1 MKFLLCNFQ
10 NGNDGELKNHCKY
23 FHLVNKE
30 NHFFQELF
38 TVDVENK
45 YSRRCDACKMYFQT
59 CRKKDHCFLSH
70 HKQVGGAR
78 NDLPINI
85 PK

>member
-10 NGNDGELKNHCKY
+10 NGNDEELKNRCKY

-45 YSRRCDACKMYFQT
+45 YSRRCDAC
-59 CRKKDHCFLSH
+59 
-70 HKQVGGAR
+70 
-78 NDLPINI
+78 
-85 PK
+85 